1 MSKLLSLKRGKACI
15 CVEAWGQKTRSK
27 KGAIRKDIKTTELGQ
42 AWILDYKKS
51 LNEWWTVLLNVSNI
65 LQNKRRAA
73 HKKLVQALHY
83 VSISRKDIVTHK
95 KIIIH

>member
-51 LNEWWTVLLNVSNI
+51 LNE
-65 LQNKRRAA
+65 
-73 HKKLVQALHY
+73 
-83 VSISRKDIVTHK
+83 
-95 KIIIH
+95 